1 MNKRL
6 LIITSHKL
14 NENNGG
20 SNGSKGFIH
29 CFAALFDDCSII
41 YPDIKETSPF
51 IPTKFKLFPMH
62 DHRCK
67 VRKFFDMYRG
77 VISGL
82 YYCVIDHLKHHHY
95 DVIVIDH
102 TFTGAGLSK
111 HIKAT
116 GATLITIHHNVER
129 DYLRDNGTERPIF
142 YRFPFLYFSKK
153 SERECLQNSDVNL
166 TVTQRDAQTFQSWYP
181 HIHLYNWGNFEYLP
195 IVDKTFERKKKGSTF
210 AITGSLCF
218 KQSLQP
224 ILDFIQRYWPLLLEV
239 YPTAELLIAGRD
251 PAPLLR
257 KTCDQN
263 EHITIIA
270 NPEHIEDV
278 VRRADYYICPICSG
292 SGRKLRIIDGL
303 RQGLPILCHRVSDSG
318 YESLAAQHCLFSYHD
333 EKSFIKALQQMMNAQ
348 PSADTVYQT
357 YRESFSLQKGQ
368 QRLKDILQQEH
379 IL

>member
-20 SNGSKGFIH
+20 CNGSKGFIH

-51 IPTKFKLFPMH
+51 IPPKFNLFPMH
-62 DHRCK
+62 DQRCK

-82 YYCVIDHLKHHHY
+82 YYCVIDHLKKYHY

-102 TFTGAGLSK
+102 TFTGAGLSQ

-129 DYLRDNGTERPIF
+129 EYLRDNGTERPIF

-166 TVTQRDAQTFQSWYP
+166 TVTERDAKTFQSWYP
-181 HIHLYNWGNFEYLP
+181 HIHLYNWGNFEFLP
-195 IVDKTFERKKKGSTF
+195 IANKTFGDKKRKNIF
-210 AITGSLCF
+210 VITGSLCF
-218 KQSLQP
+218 KQSLLP
-224 ILDFIQRYWPLLLEV
+224 IMNFIHRYWPLLQQNV
-239 YPTAELLIAGRD
+239 PTAELLIAGRN
-251 PAPLLR
+251 PEPQLCKLCEA
-257 KTCDQN
+257 T

-270 NPEHIEDV
+270 NPEHIENV
-278 VRRADYYICPICSG
+278 VQQADYYICPIYSG

-303 RQGLPILCHRVSDSG
+303 KQGLPILCHKVSASG
-318 YESLAAQHCLFSYHD
+318 YESLADQDCLFSYHD
-333 EKSFIKALQQMMNAQ
+333 EKSFVISLQQMMNAQ
-348 PSADTVYQT
+348 LSADKVYQT
-357 YRESFSLQKGQ
+357 YRECFSLEKGQ
-368 QRLKDILQQEH
+368 QRLKEILQQEH